1 MSTMN
6 ISLPETLKSFVDSQV
21 SDGDYGSSS
30 EYGRELLRKEKDRIR
45 IRELLLAGGDSPV
58 SETVWDANYFEEMRQ
73 RFKAKKK

>member
-6 ISLPETLKSFVDSQV
+6 ISLPETLRSFVDTQV
-21 SDGDYGSSS
+21 TEGDYTSSS
-30 EYGRELLRKEKDRIR
+30 EYVRELLRKEKDRVR

-58 SETVWDANYFEEMRQ
+58 SETVWDAKYFEEMRK

>member
-6 ISLPETLKSFVDSQV
+6 ISLPETLRSFVDTQV
-21 SDGDYGSSS
+21 TEGDYTSSS
-30 EYGRELLRKEKDRIR
+30 EYVRELLRKEKDRVR